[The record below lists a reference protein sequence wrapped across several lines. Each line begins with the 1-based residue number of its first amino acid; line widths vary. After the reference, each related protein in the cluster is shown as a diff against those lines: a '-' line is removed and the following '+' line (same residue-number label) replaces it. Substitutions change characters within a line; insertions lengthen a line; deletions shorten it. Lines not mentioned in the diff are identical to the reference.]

1 MTRFPAPLLVLCSV
15 LSVQFGQ
22 AIGKSLFGH
31 IGPGGVVALR
41 LGLAALV
48 LLLIFRPALPRGR
61 ANVALV
67 LGFGTA
73 IAGMNL
79 VYPAMQYLPLGL
91 ATSLQ
96 LLGPITLALL
106 TSRRLL
112 DVGFA
117 ALAGLGVWLF
127 HSPAG
132 AHYPL
137 PGILLALASGAAM
150 AAYLLLSRR
159 AGASNVTAAPLV
171 WAVAWAAVLTVPIGI
186 AESGTALLDARVLA
200 VGLIVAVLAAV
211 VPYSLEL
218 VALRRIPPRTVGI
231 LQSLEPAAAGLAGTI
246 ILAEHLD
253 SLQWLALGCVGA
265 ATAGTVAGHRRR
277 KSPADDRTSVQNGLL
292 SRRPTAESTGRNR
305 HCVGQNDTETED

>member
-1 MTRFPAPLLVLCSV
+1 MTRFPAPLLVVYSV

-22 AIGKSLFGH
+22 AIGKSLFGPV
-31 IGPGGVVALR
+31 GPGGVVALR
-41 LGLAALV
+41 LGLASLV

-61 ANVALV
+61 ANVVLV

-79 VYPAMQYLPLGL
+79 IYPAMQYLPLGL

-106 TSRRLL
+106 TARRLL
-112 DVGFA
+112 DAGFA

-132 AHYPL
+132 AHYAL

-159 AGASNVTAAPLV
+159 AGAHMAAAAPLV
-171 WAVAWAAVLTVPIGI
+171 WAVTWAAVLTVPIGV
-186 AESGTALLDARVLA
+186 AESGAALLDSRVLA
-200 VGLIVAVLAAV
+200 IGLVVAVMAV
-211 VPYSLEL
+211 VLPYSLEL
-218 VALRRIPPRTVGI
+218 VALRRIPPRIVGI
-231 LQSLEPAAAGLAGTI
+231 LQSLEPAAAGLAGTL

-253 SLQWLALGCVGA
+253 ALQWLALVCVGA
-265 ATAGTVAGHRRR
+265 ASAGTVAGLRRR
-277 KSPADDRTSVQNGLL
+277 KSPATDRTSVQNGILTHG
-292 SRRPTAESTGRNR
+292 PTIGPAERKR
-305 HCVGQNDTETED
+305 HCTRQNITETED

>member
-1 MTRFPAPLLVLCSV
+1 MSRFPALLVLCSV

-22 AIGKSLFGH
+22 AIGKNLFGP

-41 LGLAALV
+41 LGLAALI
-48 LLLIFRPALPRGR
+48 LLLIFHPSLPRGR
-61 ANVALV
+61 TNAMLA

-106 TSRRLL
+106 TSRRVL

-117 ALAGLGVWLF
+117 TLAVLGIWLF

-132 AHYPL
+132 AHYEL
-137 PGILLALASGAAM
+137 PGILLALASGVAM
-150 AAYLLLSRR
+150 ATYLLLSRR
-159 AGASNVTAAPLV
+159 AGAGNATAAPLV
-171 WAVAWAAVLTVPIGI
+171 WAVTWAAVLTVPIGV
-186 AESGTALLDARVLA
+186 AESGTALLSARVLG
-200 VGLIVAVLAAV
+200 VGLIVAVLAAA

-218 VALRRIPPRTVGI
+218 VALRRIPARTVGI

-253 SLQWLALGCVGA
+253 ALQWLALVCVGVA
-265 ATAGTVAGHRRR
+265 SAGTVAVQRHRR
-277 KSPADDRTSVQNGLL
+277 
-292 SRRPTAESTGRNR
+292 TAETDRKWRVLR
-305 HCVGQNDTETED
+305 HSDEGGSDAH

>member
-1 MTRFPAPLLVLCSV
+1 MSRFPAPLLVLCSV

-22 AIGKSLFGH
+22 ATGKSLFGS

-61 ANVALV
+61 TNVALV
-67 LGFGTA
+67 IGFGTA

-112 DVGFA
+112 DVGLA
-117 ALAGLGVWLF
+117 ALAVLGVWLF
-127 HSPAG
+127 HSPTG
-132 AHYPL
+132 AHYEL
-137 PGILLALASGAAM
+137 PGILLALASGASM

-159 AGASNVTAAPLV
+159 AGASTIMASPLV
-171 WAVAWAAVLTVPIGI
+171 WAVTWAAVLTVPIGI
-186 AESGTALLDARVLA
+186 TASGTALLDARVLG

-211 VPYSLEL
+211 LPYSLEL
-218 VALRRIPPRTVGI
+218 VALRRIPPRLVGI
-231 LQSLEPAAAGLAGTI
+231 LQSLEPAAAGLAGAI
-246 ILAEHLD
+246 ILTEHL
-253 SLQWLALGCVGA
+253 SAPQWLALVCVGA
-265 ATAGTVAGHRRR
+265 ASAGTVAGQRRR
-277 KSPADDRTSVQNGLL
+277 RPPVSDRGSRDMAPRWEGKSDDR
-292 SRRPTAESTGRNR
+292 
-305 HCVGQNDTETED
+305 